1 MKKELIERFEAVKK
15 AADAAAVVEGVDS
28 SLEEERCIDA
38 LKQLKKFPVNYQ
50 ILLSTQ
56 VGKRLRHLTKHP
68 SKKIQAV
75 ALNLVDGWK
84 NIVWKEI
91 IKTQKNGSLD
101 HIDSVKAQRVDAESV
116 GFKKVQKANSVRFE
130 KVSAVKPVKR
140 EKIDRS
146 SALKPEKIMKS
157 ETFSA
162 EKKVEHVGI
171 HIEEKQTSD
180 AKKPTPLPSA
190 PPRLSSVIKCNDALR
205 DKVREILS
213 EALLKVSNE
222 ADEDIRDEVNDCDPF
237 LVAASVES
245 ALFKKW
251 GQSNG
256 PQKFKYRSILFNI
269 RDTKNPDFRRKVLLG
284 HVKPERILEMST
296 PEMASDQRQ
305 LENEKIKK
313 RALFECER
321 AGAPKATTDQF
332 KCSKCGKKE
341 TTYHQMQTRSADE
354 PMTTFVTCVNC
365 GKNWKFC

>member
-1 MKKELIERFEAVKK
+1 MEKELIERFEAVKK
-15 AADAAAVVEGVDS
+15 AAAAVEGVDS
-28 SLEEERCIDA
+28 SAEEERCIDA
-38 LKQLKKFPVNYQ
+38 LKELKKFPVNYQ

-56 VGKRLRHLTKHP
+56 VGKHLRHLTKHP

-75 ALNLVDGWK
+75 ALNLVNGWK
-84 NIVWKEI
+84 SIVLKET

-101 HIDSVKAQRVDAESV
+101 NKDSVKAQHVNADSAD
-116 GFKKVQKANSVRFE
+116 FKKVQKANSVRVE
-130 KVSAVKPVKR
+130 KVSVVKIVKH
-140 EKIDRS
+140 EKIDQS
-146 SALKPEKIMKS
+146 GALKPEKIMSS

-171 HIEEKQTSD
+171 QIEEKQTSD
-180 AKKPTPLPSA
+180 VMKPTPPAA
-190 PPRLSSVIKCNDALR
+190 PLRLSSVIKCNDAVR
-205 DKVREILS
+205 DKVRELLS
-213 EALLKVSNE
+213 GALQKVSNE

-237 LVAASVES
+237 RVAASVES

-251 GQSNG
+251 GQSTG
-256 PQKFKYRSILFNI
+256 PQKFKYRSIMFNI
-269 RDTKNPDFRRKVLLG
+269 KDSKNPDFRRKVLLG
-284 HVKPERILEMST
+284 HVKPERILEMS
-296 PEMASDQRQ
+296 PAEMASNQRQ

-332 KCSKCGKKE
+332 RCSRCGKKE

>member
-28 SLEEERCIDA
+28 SPEEERCINA
-38 LKQLKKFPVNYQ
+38 LKQLTKFRVNYQ

-75 ALNLVDGWK
+75 ALNLVAG
-84 NIVWKEI
+84 
-91 IKTQKNGSLD
+91 
-101 HIDSVKAQRVDAESV
+101 
-116 GFKKVQKANSVRFE
+116 VRWFQE
-130 KVSAVKPVKR
+130 GAKG
-140 EKIDRS
+140 EFGES
-146 SALKPEKIMKS
+146 SALKPEKIMRS
-157 ETFSA
+157 ETFSV

-171 HIEEKQTSD
+171 HIEEKQTSN
-180 AKKPTPLPSA
+180 AEKPTPLPSA
-190 PPRLSSVIKCNDALR
+190 PPRLSSVIKCNDSLR
-205 DKVREILS
+205 NKVREILS

-256 PQKFKYRSILFNI
+256 PQKFKYRSIMFNI

-321 AGAPKATTDQF
+321 SGAPKATTDQF

-354 PMTTFVTCVNC
+354 PMTTFVTC